1 MTQPSA
7 ARAIASASPA
17 SKRTIV
23 PITGLDVE
31 TPGRRDYFVSFEH
44 PTLWGAYLVPV
55 TVFVGPECTPG
66 QGLVAI
72 GSTHGNEC
80 EGPVGIKRLL
90 QDIAIGDVRGRI
102 IMIPTLNVAAF
113 AAGTRDTPEDGA
125 NLNRVFPGD
134 PKGTITERFA
144 DFIQT
149 RIFPHVHVVLDL
161 HSATN
166 AFDFALVASFH
177 YVADKAQQRKMEET
191 ARGFGT
197 RFVMVYQND
206 TPGLLTSTA
215 ERMGKITI
223 GTELGWGCTV
233 CPEGVSMGMQGVL
246 TAAVQHGQLRGSVPA
261 NRHFRREEQI
271 LIDNSDHG
279 CYVHATRAGLYEPR
293 VNVGDLVQPDDL
305 IGVLHDFDAIDAPGE
320 EIRAPHRGYILCQV
334 RARVMRGQVLSVV
347 SVPKPW
353 ME

>member
-1 MTQPSA
+1 MSKPLLA
-7 ARAIASASPA
+7 PA
-17 SKRTIV
+17 TPTTMRIQV
-23 PITGLDVE
+23 PVTGLDLD

-55 TVFVGPECTPG
+55 TVFVGRECAPG
-66 QGLVAI
+66 RGLVAI

-90 QDIAIGDVRGRI
+90 QDIALADVRGRI
-102 IMIPTLNVAAF
+102 ILIPTLNVAAF
-113 AAGTRDTPEDGA
+113 AAGTRDTPDDGA

-166 AFDFALVASFH
+166 AFDFALVSSFH
-177 YVADKAQQRKMEET
+177 YVSDQGQQRQMEET

-215 ERMGKITI
+215 ERLGKITI

-246 TAAVQHGQLRGSVPA
+246 TAAIRHGQLRGEVPQ
-261 NRHFRREEQI
+261 NRHYPRDQQI
-271 LIDNSDHG
+271 LIDNSDHA
-279 CYVHATRAGLYEPR
+279 CYVHAVRGGLYEPR
-293 VNVGDLVQPDDL
+293 VAVGALVESGDVV
-305 IGVLHDFDAIDAPGE
+305 GVLHDFDSIDLPGLD
-320 EIRAPHRGYILCQV
+320 IRAPHGGYVLCQV
-334 RARVMRGQVLSVV
+334 KARVLRGQVLAVV

-353 ME
+353 MG

>member
-1 MTQPSA
+1 MPKTALAPALSKP
-7 ARAIASASPA
+7 AIT
-17 SKRTIV
+17 RIQV
-23 PITGLDVE
+23 PITGLDVD

-44 PTLWGAYLVPV
+44 PTLWGCYLVPV
-55 TVFVGPECTPG
+55 TVFVGPEAAPG
-66 QGLVAI
+66 KGLVAI

-90 QDIAIGDVRGRI
+90 QDIDARDVRGRI

-113 AAGTRDTPEDGA
+113 AAGTRDTPDDGA

-134 PKGTITERFA
+134 ATGTITERFA

-166 AFDFALVASFH
+166 AFDFALVSSFH
-177 YVADKAQQRKMEET
+177 YVADKAQQKQMEET

-215 ERMGKITI
+215 ERLGKITI

-246 TAAVQHGQLRGSVPA
+246 TAAIQHGQMRGQLPTNHHYA
-261 NRHFRREEQI
+261 RDEQI
-271 LIDNSDHG
+271 LIDNSDHS
-279 CYVHATRAGLYEPR
+279 CYVHASRGGLYEPR
-293 VNVGDLVQPDDL
+293 VEVGALVETGEL
-305 IGVLHDFDAIDAPGE
+305 VGVLHDFDAIDAPGE
-320 EIRAPHRGYILCQV
+320 RILAPHRGYVLCQV
-334 RARVMRGQVLSVV
+334 KARVMRGQVLSVV

-353 ME
+353 MP